1 MTLTTFASAATSFIS
16 SGLALAN
23 AGTLDL
29 DGGVRIF
36 SVADGAAATD
46 LNISAAIGN
55 GALTK
60 SGAGTLVLSG
70 SLANTYF
77 GLTTISAGILDLQ
90 KSNGV
95 NAFSGNTTVNGGV
108 LRWQADEQIGNLV
121 NLTLSSGTV
130 NLNGHTETLGSFSNN
145 GGSFMTGA
153 GTLHGTGASIT
164 FAGGINTI
172 NGGGLVDDAHVPI
185 TGGTN
190 TVEAGGTLKI
200 LGGSAG
206 LEMTGSTLTL
216 NSSSAI
222 AGKLLLQGDL
232 TTFASAAT
240 SFISSGLALA
250 NAGMIDLDG
259 GTRTFTV
266 ADGAAATDLSISARI
281 GNGALTKTGTG
292 TMVLSGNNTYS
303 GATIV
308 NGGLLQVD
316 GPGAA
321 LGATSG
327 VTVGN
332 TSAANFTVSGGGQ
345 VMSGGSIL
353 GNSNGSIGNATV
365 TGAGSLWTIDG
376 GSLVLGYFGHRRPY
390 AGR

>member
-1 MTLTTFASAATSFIS
+1 MERGTNPINSGGTVDDKHVVISGGTNTVEAGGLLKVLSGGAGLEMTGSTLTLNSSSAVAGKLLLQGDLTTFASAATSFIS

-153 GTLHGTGASIT
+153 GTLQRS
-164 FAGGINTI
+164 
-172 NGGGLVDDAHVPI
+172 LR
-185 TGGTN
+185 
-190 TVEAGGTLKI
+190 
-200 LGGSAG
+200 
-206 LEMTGSTLTL
+206 
-216 NSSSAI
+216 
-222 AGKLLLQGDL
+222 
-232 TTFASAAT
+232 
-240 SFISSGLALA
+240 
-250 NAGMIDLDG
+250 LDHI
-259 GTRTFTV
+259 R
-266 ADGAAATDLSISARI
+266 R
-281 GNGALTKTGTG
+281 
-292 TMVLSGNNTYS
+292 
-303 GATIV
+303 
-308 NGGLLQVD
+308 
-316 GPGAA
+316 
-321 LGATSG
+321 
-327 VTVGN
+327 
-332 TSAANFTVSGGGQ
+332 
-345 VMSGGSIL
+345 
-353 GNSNGSIGNATV
+353 
-365 TGAGSLWTIDG
+365 
-376 GSLVLGYFGHRRPY
+376 GH
-390 AGR
+390 